1 MFLSGAECSIENANT
16 IILKVSLNP
25 TRTRKNLKIGF
36 CSFSLYLLKIL
47 GENNQV
53 AWICG

>member
-25 TRTRKNLKIGF
+25 TRNNLKIGF